1 MEALLAIVIVKD
13 QQLKVYHDNSF
24 HILLMCYIGSDI
36 DNESTSSSNESH
48 EVNGDTSNG
57 EGSEGGENGDGDTPP
72 NTTPAQGV

>member
-1 MEALLAIVIVKD
+1 MEALLVIVIVKD
-13 QQLKVYHDNSF
+13 QQIKVYHDNSF
-24 HILLMCYIGSDI
+24 HILLMCLGSDN

-57 EGSEGGENGDGDTPP
+57 EGSEGGENGEGDTPP